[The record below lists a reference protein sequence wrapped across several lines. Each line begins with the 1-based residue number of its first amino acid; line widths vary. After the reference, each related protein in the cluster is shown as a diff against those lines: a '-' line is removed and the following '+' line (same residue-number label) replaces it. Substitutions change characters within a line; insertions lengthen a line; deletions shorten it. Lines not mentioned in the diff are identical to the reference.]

1 MIKKMDLCGYAVSSD
16 SPFFL
21 IAGPCVIES
30 EAMAMKTAEALKEI
44 AESLGLFL
52 VRGTNTSPPST
63 GIILENSVAQM
74 TVSSSIMGPLA

>member
-1 MIKKMDLCGYAVSSD
+1 MIKKMDLCGYSVSSD

-44 AESLGLFL
+44 AESLGIFL
-52 VRGTNTSPPST
+52 VYK
-63 GIILENSVAQM
+63 
-74 TVSSSIMGPLA
+74 SSIEKAKRSYYAIYRWPGL